1 MNLQEQLQG
10 KIAEMSEILENS
22 APGLPTLLRTIHSQL
37 KKDPDLVTIL
47 TDEECSVLVKG
58 LKEHT
63 KIELACVAIKSK
75 PRVALKNTTVA
86 DL

>member
-1 MNLQEQLQG
+1 MNLQEQLQD
-10 KIAEMSEILENS
+10 KIAEISTALES
-22 APGLPTLLRTIHSQL
+22 HAPNLPTLLRTVHSQL
-37 KKDPDLVTIL
+37 KKDPELVTL
-47 TDEECSVLVKG
+47 LSDEDASVIVRG

-63 KIELACVAIKSK
+63 KIELAVTAMKGK

>member
-1 MNLQEQLQG
+1 MNIQEQLQD
-10 KIAEMSEILENS
+10 KIAEIQTTLETS
-22 APGLPTLLRTIHSQL
+22 APGLPSLLRTVHSQL
-37 KKDPDLVTIL
+37 KKDPELVTL
-47 TDEECSVLVKG
+47 LSDEECSVIVNG

-63 KIELACVAIKSK
+63 KIELACVAVKSK

>member
-37 KKDPDLVTIL
+37 KKDPNLVTIL
-47 TDEECSVLVKG
+47 TDEECSVLVK
-58 LKEHT
+58 
-63 KIELACVAIKSK
+63 
-75 PRVALKNTTVA
+75 NT
-86 DL
+86 LR

>member
-37 KKDPDLVTIL
+37 KKDPNLVTIL